1 MRVMHLSLGLL
12 MIAGLMLL
20 PAGCARTPSP
30 VPAVPAASLSLT
42 SPAFAPGQ
50 PIPTRFTC
58 DGEDISPALN
68 WGEPP
73 AGTRSFA
80 LIMDDPDAP
89 AGTWTHWV
97 LFNIPADARALEEA
111 VPALETLS
119 SGARHGKNSWG
130 RLGYGGPCPPAGT
143 HRYFFRLYA
152 LDVSLDLSPG
162 AARRD
167 VQSAM
172 QGHILAQG
180 ELMGTYTRR

>member
-1 MRVMHLSLGLL
+1 MWIKRLLFTVLIAAVVMS
-12 MIAGLMLL
+12 IS
-20 PAGCARTPSP
+20 AGCARTPSSAP
-30 VPAVPAASLSLT
+30 VVPAASLSLT
-42 SPAFAPGQ
+42 SPAFAQGQ
-50 PIPTRFTC
+50 PIPARFTC

-97 LFNIPADARALEEA
+97 LFNIPADMRSLDEA
-111 VPALETLS
+111 VPALETLT

-152 LDVSLDLSPG
+152 LDIFLDLPAG
-162 AARRD
+162 AAKKD

-180 ELMGTYTRR
+180 ELMGTYARR

>member
-1 MRVMHLSLGLL
+1 MSAMRRLL
-12 MIAGLMLL
+12 HVLITAGWILIL
-20 PAGCARTPSP
+20 AGCARTTPSAP
-30 VPAVPAASLSLT
+30 AAPAVSLSLT
-42 SPAFAPGQ
+42 SPAFAHGQ
-50 PIPTRFTC
+50 PIPARFTC
-58 DGEDISPALN
+58 DGEDVSPPLN

-73 AGTRSFA
+73 AGTRSFV

-97 LFNIPADARALEEA
+97 LFNLPAGARSLEEA
-111 VPALETLS
+111 VPALETLT

-130 RLGYGGPCPPAGT
+130 KLGYGGPCPPAGT

-152 LDVSLDLSPG
+152 LDISLDLAPG
-162 AARRD
+162 AAKKD

-180 ELMGTYTRR
+180 ELMGTYARR